1 MSKAREMVKV
11 ILYED
16 GHYEVNDAES
26 HHATQRLY
34 GFYNG
39 QHVDIY
45 YCKKNKWKMYLLKLL
60 STNEIDEQIKELQ
73 KKKEHLNDLRQKIVR
88 EINK

>member
-1 MSKAREMVKV
+1 MSKTREMVEV

-16 GHYEVNDAES
+16 GHYEVNDIES
-26 HHATQRLY
+26 DYATQRLC
-34 GFYNG
+34 GNYND

-73 KKKEHLNDLRQKIVR
+73 KKKERINDLRQKIVR